1 MKIDEFM
8 EVINQVERF
17 YSKEI
22 PEEQKQVMYKE
33 LKNMEL
39 VRFKYIIAQHYRTS
53 PYLPKLP
60 DILEINKKLGY
71 SQIKKDKEVKKC
83 EKCKGTG
90 YILYKKIIDNGKGGK
105 IINTYA
111 AICTCRQKRKYEG
124 WKIADEEHRS
134 NYYIP
139 YVEEIKII

>member
-1 MKIDEFM
+1 MKIYEFM
-8 EVINQVERF
+8 ETIKQVERF

-90 YILYKKIIDNGKGGK
+90 YVLYKKIIDNGKGGK
-105 IINTYA
+105 MINTYA

-124 WKIADEEHRS
+124 RKIADEEHRS
-134 NYYIP
+134 DFYTP

>member
-1 MKIDEFM
+1 MKINEFT
-8 EVINQVERF
+8 EIIEQVERF
-17 YSKEI
+17 YNKEI

-53 PYLPKLP
+53 SYLPKLP

-71 SQIKKDKEVKKC
+71 AKTNNKKS
-83 EKCKGTG
+83 KCKDCNGTG
-90 YILYKKIIDNGKGGK
+90 YILYKKEIDNGTGGK
-105 IINTYA
+105 IVNIYG
-111 AICTCRQKRKYEG
+111 AICKCRQKRKYEG
-124 WKIADEEHRS
+124 WKIADEEHRT
-134 NYYIP
+134 NYYTP